1 MNGGLCVGS
10 FATYCLDISDFITKV
25 QVFLRQISKLLSSCP
40 SSWQLGVSAE
50 IGSVGT
56 GRLLFEVIQRY
67 IDVFFV
73 FLFLAGHRKCHEC
86 SIMDTNE
93 VFSLG
98 NKFCKHFSLQ
108 FCGLSQDCFDFL
120 TFHL

>member
-73 FLFLAGHRKCHEC
+73 FFIFGRTQK
-86 SIMDTNE
+86 
-93 VFSLG
+93 VP
-98 NKFCKHFSLQ
+98 
-108 FCGLSQDCFDFL
+108 
-120 TFHL
+120 